1 MFFKGKFEVFLRKKS
16 HYSMKM
22 NSTFDLLI
30 RFVFVC
36 IGKNEK
42 NTEIK
47 DYAFEIKK
55 NQKVKKYKITKR

>member
-1 MFFKGKFEVFLRKKS
+1 
-16 HYSMKM
+16 MKM